1 MYRKALHDLIDWKD
15 RPSRKP
21 LIIRGARQVGK
32 TWLVRKFAGQ
42 FGNLVEINFDKNPE
56 KAQLFAGRDISRG
69 LQLLQIDCN
78 TEIVPGKTLLFLD
91 EIQAAPEMLPLLR
104 YFYEEQSDLHV
115 IAAGSLLEFLLADHD
130 FAMPVGRVEYLHL
143 GPMDMEEFLL
153 ALGQERMTKF
163 LKDYSL
169 NEPIPESIHL
179 SLLNF
184 LKLFWIVGGMPAA
197 VAWYGNSG
205 QLAEAIREHAAIL
218 QTYED
223 DFSKYRKRI
232 YPERLRKVFRRI
244 PALIGNKLKYVRL
257 DPEERSRE
265 LADSLHLLE
274 MARVIYRVRHSAGN
288 GVPLGAEAKER
299 DFKPLFLDIGLV
311 STSLGLSLPGLEMAR
326 VIYRVRHSAG
336 NGVPLGA
343 EAKERD
349 FKPLFLDIG
358 LVSTSLGLTLPG
370 LEVVDDL
377 LMVNNGALA
386 EQFVGQHLLYDGPG
400 YEKPQLFY
408 WNREQ
413 KSSSAEV
420 DYLITHEDKVVPVE
434 VKAGTTGALKSLQVF
449 VAEKK
454 SPVALRFNAMPPS
467 CSRQKTGVA
476 GKDNVPFLLISLPL
490 YLVGQAGSLIAEA
503 LRVRS
508 KIYSQ
513 N

>member
-91 EIQAAPEMLPLLR
+91 EIQAVPEMLPLLR

-265 LADSLHLLE
+265 LSDSLHL
-274 MARVIYRVRHSAGN
+274 
-288 GVPLGAEAKER
+288 
-299 DFKPLFLDIGLV
+299 
-311 STSLGLSLPGLEMAR
+311 LEMAR

>member
-42 FGNLVEINFDKNPE
+42 FDNLVEINFDKNPE

-91 EIQAAPEMLPLLR
+91 EIQAVPEMLPLLR

-265 LADSLHLLE
+265 LSDSLHL
-274 MARVIYRVRHSAGN
+274 
-288 GVPLGAEAKER
+288 
-299 DFKPLFLDIGLV
+299 
-311 STSLGLSLPGLEMAR
+311 LEMAR

>member
-1 MYRKALHDLIDWKD
+1 MYRKALYDLIEWKD
-15 RPSRKP
+15 RASRKP

-42 FGNLVEINFDKNPE
+42 FANLVEINFDKNPE
-56 KAQLFAGRDISRG
+56 KAQLFAGRDIGRC
-69 LQLLQIDCN
+69 LQLVQIDCD
-78 TEIVPGKTLLFLD
+78 TEIIPGKTLLFFD
-91 EIQAAPEMLPLLR
+91 EIQAAPDLLPLLR
-104 YFYEEQSDLHV
+104 YFYEERPDLHV

-130 FAMPVGRVEYLHL
+130 FSMPVGRVEYLHL

-169 NEPIPESIHL
+169 DDAIPESIHL

-197 VAWYGNSG
+197 GAWYGDSG
-205 QLAEAIREHAAIL
+205 QLAEAIREHSVIL

-244 PALIGNKLKYVRL
+244 PALIGNKLKYVQL

-265 LADSLHLLE
+265 LADSLNMLE

-311 STSLGLSLPGLEMAR
+311 STSLGLSLPGLEM
-326 VIYRVRHSAG
+326 V
-336 NGVPLGA
+336 
-343 EAKERD
+343 E
-349 FKPLFLDIG
+349 
-358 LVSTSLGLTLPG
+358 
-370 LEVVDDL
+370 DL

-386 EQFVGQHLLYDGPG
+386 EQFVGQHLLYDGPS

-413 KSSSAEV
+413 KSSNAEV
-420 DYLITHEDKVVPVE
+420 DYLIAHEDKVVPVE

-467 CSRQKTGVA
+467 CSRQETGVA
-476 GKDNVPFLLISLPL
+476 GKDKVPFLLVSLPL
-490 YLVGQAGSLIAEA
+490 YLVGQARRLI
-503 LRVRS
+503 S
-508 KIYSQ
+508 DGIQ
-513 N
+513 GGN